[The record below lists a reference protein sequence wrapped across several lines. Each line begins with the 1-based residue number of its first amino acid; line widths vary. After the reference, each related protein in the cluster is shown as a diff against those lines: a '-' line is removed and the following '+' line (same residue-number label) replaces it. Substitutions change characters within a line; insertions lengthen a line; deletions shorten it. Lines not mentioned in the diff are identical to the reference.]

1 LTCAPQIFREDA
13 LGWREWEWART
24 NKALAGQEPSMGDTV
39 VAFAT
44 DEYRYINVKEK
55 KKRGGRKG

>member
-1 LTCAPQIFREDA
+1 LTWVPQIFREDA

-24 NKALAGQEPSMGDTV
+24 NKALAGQEQSMGDTV

-44 DEYRYINVKEK
+44 DEYRYIGVTQQ
-55 KKRGGRKG
+55 RGFVFDP